1 MSVNLINVRV
11 WGDFACWS
19 RPELKVERVSYPI
32 MTPSAARGVL
42 EAIFWHP
49 QMFYLI
55 DSIRVVK
62 KGKWTRFKRNE
73 VKDQISLR
81 NYEDWLK
88 GKKEFQPIVAGA
100 GEGTASSPRNTLA
113 LYDVEYIISAEIRL
127 TELGKNENQLL
138 QKYQAE
144 IVRRIKQ
151 GKCFHRPSFGN
162 REFAAD
168 FDWTDEPDEM
178 LKKRLEETKQDAW
191 TNDCGLIL
199 YDVFSHKERNSGLS
213 VSASPSFFHA
223 RVENSVM
230 NCNPNNGVRI
240 IHQEGEIN

>member
-1 MSVNLINVRV
+1 
-11 WGDFACWS
+11 
-19 RPELKVERVSYPI
+19 
-32 MTPSAARGVL
+32 
-42 EAIFWHP
+42 
-49 QMFYLI
+49 
-55 DSIRVVK
+55 
-62 KGKWTRFKRNE
+62 
-73 VKDQISLR
+73 
-81 NYEDWLK
+81 LK
-88 GKKEFQPIVAGA
+88 GTKEFQPIIAGA
-100 GEGTASSPRNTLA
+100 GGDTDSSPRNTLA

-127 TELGKNENQLL
+127 TNLGRSENQLL

-144 IVRRIKQ
+144 IERRIKK

-162 REFAAD
+162 REFSVD
-168 FDWTDEPDEM
+168 FDWVDDVDET

-223 RVENSVM
+223 KVEDSVM
-230 NCNPNNGVRI
+230 NCNPNKGIRI